1 MVSIGQRYI
10 LLDPG
15 HGGFDGGAV
24 ASDGTLEKHINLDIS
39 LQLRD
44 MLVVCGLPVEMTRN
58 SDISL
63 ADSESDTIRN
73 KKVSDMHNRL
83 RMYNGAE
90 VVISIHQNHFQVPK
104 YHGAQVFYAQ
114 NNPDCIILAQSVQ
127 KAIVTY
133 LQPKNT
139 RDIKAATDG
148 IYLLHHTTSPA
159 VLVECGFLSNPEEL
173 KRLNDPTYRQ
183 QMAWSIMLGYWKYR
197 LSEE

>member
-1 MVSIGQRYI
+1 
-10 LLDPG
+10 
-15 HGGFDGGAV
+15 
-24 ASDGTLEKHINLDIS
+24 
-39 LQLRD
+39 
-44 MLVVCGLPVEMTRN
+44 
-58 SDISL
+58 
-63 ADSESDTIRN
+63 
-73 KKVSDMHNRL
+73 MHNRL

-104 YHGAQVFYAQ
+104 YHGAQVFYTQ
-114 NNPDCIILAQSVQ
+114 NNPDCTILAQSVQ

-133 LQPKNT
+133 LQPRNT

-173 KRLNDPTYRQ
+173 KRLNDPIYRQ
-183 QMAWSIMLGYWKYR
+183 QMAWSIMLGYWEYR